1 MQQRVKCKDEFASA
15 AGLWELTPRLCSRPG
30 REAYWRPAHMAVAE
44 LPVRRSASVPSAAA
58 AGADAEPEPE
68 PECTLL
74 HTAGPAVR
82 LRSVDRRRGGA
93 ARIDVITRAEA
104 FREQPTCLDLRPGTQ
119 SELNKGTSALAV
131 IGVHSGE
138 VILLHPLQ
146 QRVLAIWNKGH
157 LNAAGRCTDV
167 AWAPHDPLQFAAS
180 FASGIVLLFELGRLK
195 EDKLGDGAREP
206 KSTKHNPRQRWVV
219 CKDPVLAL
227 KYGPPTV
234 SATAGL
240 LAVAAGD
247 GALRLFDTATGL
259 PTLTFTSY
267 FGGVRCIDWST
278 DGKYLV
284 AGGEDDNVVMWSLP
298 ERRQIARC
306 VGHSSWVSSVLF
318 LPWPSAAGPGLDT
331 AQDGVYTFASAGT
344 QSCWTWLPTL
354 SQVNTATHSRVIGY
368 VALCCF
374 ALPRPVR
381 LGP

>member
-1 MQQRVKCKDEFASA
+1 MLQRVKCKDEFASD

-30 REAYWRPAHMAVAE
+30 RDVYWRPVQMAVAE
-44 LPVRRSASVPSAAA
+44 LPVRRSARVPSAAG
-58 AGADAEPEPE
+58 GADAEPEPEPE

-74 HTAGPAVR
+74 HTFGPAVR
-82 LRSVDRRRGGA
+82 LRSVDRRRGSA
-93 ARIDVITRAEA
+93 ARIDVITRVEA

-131 IGVHSGE
+131 IGAHSGE
-138 VILLHPLQ
+138 VILLDPLQ

-195 EDKLGDGAREP
+195 EDKLADGAREP
-206 KSTKHNPRQRWVV
+206 KSTKHNPHQRWVV

-234 SATAGL
+234 SDTVGL

-284 AGGEDDNVVMWSLP
+284 VGGEDDNVVMWSLT

-306 VGHSSWVSSVLF
+306 MGHSSWVSSVLF
-318 LPWPSAAGPGLDT
+318 LPWPSAAGPMDT
-331 AQDGVYTFASAGT
+331 QDGRYTFASVGT
-344 QSCWTWLPTL
+344 QSCWTWVPTL
-354 SQVNTATHSRVIGY
+354 SRANTATHSREIDY
-368 VALCCF
+368 AALCCF
-374 ALPRPVR
+374 ALSCPAR
-381 LGP
+381 LGS